1 MHFWLDTKVSR
12 QSVASGRSLPVVGE
26 QERGSEGMPVFR
38 VTNGIAGR
46 LAAQTGF
53 TRLEKGLQD
62 FVEQNLETLF
72 GVRFVASEFSTG
84 AKHRGRIDTLGLD
97 GDGTPV
103 LIEYKELENENVIN
117 QGLFYL
123 DWLTDHKGDFER
135 LAEGKLG
142 GKLQFDW
149 SQPRLILLAQSFN
162 RYDQYA
168 VNRISERIELW
179 TYRMYGD
186 DVLEL
191 RRLNVE
197 LDGTEIRKAAKSR
210 APIETSTQTP
220 DLAQHRKS
228 MSPQTSALFDALRE
242 KILALGSDVDER
254 FLKQTITYRHSRNFC
269 EVVPQKTALLLGFD
283 ADELDDPKKTLR
295 DVRSIGRWVTG
306 GWEFRLSTPSEMEY
320 AVGLAEQSYNRT
332 K

>member
-1 MHFWLDTKVSR
+1 
-12 QSVASGRSLPVVGE
+12 
-26 QERGSEGMPVFR
+26 MPIFR
-38 VTNGIAGR
+38 VADGVATR
-46 LAAQTGF
+46 LQAQTGF
-53 TRLEKGLQD
+53 IRLEKGLQG
-62 FVEQNLETLF
+62 FVEHNLEMLF

-103 LIEYKELENENVIN
+103 LIEYKELENETVIN

-135 LAEGKLG
+135 AAEKVLG
-142 GKLQFDW
+142 AGLKFDW

-162 RYDQYA
+162 RWDQYA

-179 TYRMYGD
+179 TYRMYGQ

-191 RRLNVE
+191 RRLNAE
-197 LDGTEIRKAAKSR
+197 LDGSESRKVARAK
-210 APIETSTQTP
+210 APAEPRSDVP
-220 DLAQHRKS
+220 DLAYHRKS
-228 MSPQTSALFDALRE
+228 MSPETSALFDSLRE
-242 KILALGSDVDER
+242 KILAFGNDVDER
-254 FLKQTITYRHSRNFC
+254 YLKQTITYRHSRNFC
-269 EVVPQKTALLLGFD
+269 EIVPQKASLVLGFD
-283 ADELDDPKKTLR
+283 ADQLDDPKKALR
-295 DVRSIGRWVTG
+295 DVRALGRWITG
-306 GWEFRLSTPSEMEY
+306 GWELRLTSAADLEY

>member
-1 MHFWLDTKVSR
+1 
-12 QSVASGRSLPVVGE
+12 
-26 QERGSEGMPVFR
+26 MPIFR
-38 VTNGIAGR
+38 ITDRAAAR
-46 LAAQTGF
+46 LQAQTGF
-53 TRLEKGLQD
+53 IRLEKGLQS
-62 FVEQNLETLF
+62 FVERNLETLF
-72 GVRFVASEFSTG
+72 GVRFVASEFNTG

-97 GDGTPV
+97 GDGSPV

-123 DWLTDHKGDFER
+123 DWLTDHRGDFER
-135 LAEGKLG
+135 TAEKALG
-142 GKLQFDW
+142 PKLQFDW
-149 SQPRLILLAQSFN
+149 SRPRLILLAQSFN

-191 RRLNVE
+191 RRLNAE
-197 LDGTEIRKAAKSR
+197 LDGAETRKVAKAK
-210 APIETSTQTP
+210 APAEASPDAP
-220 DLAQHRKS
+220 DLSHHRKS
-228 MSPQTSALFDALRE
+228 MSPETSALFDRLRE
-242 KILALGSDVDER
+242 KILAFGNDVDER

-269 EVVPQKTALLLGFD
+269 EIVPQKSSLVLGFD
-283 ADELDDPKKTLR
+283 ADELDDPRKTLR
-295 DVRSIGRWVTG
+295 DVRALGRWITG
-306 GWEFRLSTPSEMEY
+306 GWEFRLSSPNDLEY